1 MKQILLLILVT
12 SLNFYTLQGFA
23 EEHSQLKAF
32 PEAQKGMSRF
42 VIVLPHKSRSEEIHF
57 KVEMIPGKNILTDGI
72 NKVRLDARI
81 KKQPL
86 KGWGYSYY
94 DIVGS
99 SHTMSTLMAA
109 PEGNKPV
116 NTWVTGQA
124 MTIQYNSRLP
134 IVIYAP
140 EGYEVAYR
148 IWSTSEATTKAKKG

>member
-1 MKQILLLILVT
+1 MKSIVLKMLLI
-12 SLNFYTLQGFA
+12 SLLFCNQQLLA

-32 PEAQKGMSRF
+32 PEAQKGMTRF
-42 VIVLPHKSRSEEIHF
+42 VIFLPHKTRDEEIYF
-57 KVEMIPGKNILTDGI
+57 NVEIIPGKNILTDGV

-81 KKQPL
+81 NKYPL

-99 SHTMSTLMAA
+99 GRTMSTLMAA
-109 PEGNKPV
+109 PEGNKSV
-116 NTWVTGQA
+116 NTWIMGQS

-140 EGYEVAYR
+140 EGYKVAYK
-148 IWSTSEATTKAKKG
+148 IWSTTEATIKAQKG

>member
-1 MKQILLLILVT
+1 MKTILLKMLLI
-12 SLNFYTLQGFA
+12 SLLFCNQQIFA

-32 PEAQKGMSRF
+32 PEAQKGMTRF
-42 VIVLPHKSRSEEIHF
+42 VIVLPHKTREEEIYF
-57 KVEMIPGKNILTDGI
+57 NVEIIPGRNILTDGV

-81 KKQPL
+81 NIHPL

-99 SHTMSTLMAA
+99 DRTMSTLMATPA
-109 PEGNKPV
+109 GNKPV
-116 NTWVTGQA
+116 NTWVVGQS
-124 MTIQYNSRLP
+124 MTIGYNSRLP

-148 IWSTSEATTKAKKG
+148 IWSTPEATIKAQKG